1 MNKELIVTIHHRIMG
16 NLFKKEQR
24 SISISDKAITLSE
37 PQLGKWPNIWDK
49 NDIVIKKDVLNL
61 VHKVSFK
68 SGKSPDA
75 FLSTFTKKT
84 YIRTM
89 LLSTICFFIP
99 SSILVS
105 SSSITITG
113 PIVGISIFIIVALET
128 IAVGAM
134 VYLPYKRLSSELKS
148 HGYTIN

>member
-1 MNKELIVTIHHRIMG
+1 MNKELIVTIHHQIMG

-75 FLSTFTKKT
+75 FLSTFTKKRYT
-84 YIRTM
+84 RSIM
-89 LLSTICFFIP
+89 WSIWVIIPATILA
-99 SSILVS
+99 SGSGTS
-105 SSSITITG
+105 
-113 PIVGISIFIIVALET
+113 VGISAFIVVALGT
-128 IAVGAM
+128 IAEARF